1 MSEGGKK
8 EALIIGHKN
17 PDTDSICSAIAY
29 ANLKNKIDDR
39 KYIPMRNG
47 NINGETQFVLDKFK
61 LPYPDCI
68 TDVGSQVSD
77 IDIKKIE
84 GIPEN
89 ISLKKAWSIMKEKN
103 AATLAVTKNNKL
115 QGIISI
121 RDIATSD
128 MDIYDNKI
136 LSKAKTQYSNI
147 VETLD
152 GTMLVGDENKYF
164 TNGKVLIAA
173 ANPDMLESFIEDDD
187 MVLLGNRFE
196 AQICAIEMNASCI
209 IVCMNAP
216 VTTTIKKLA
225 AENGCTVISTPHD
238 TYTVARLI
246 NQSMPVNYFMTS
258 ENLTTFRTDDFTSD
272 VKTAM
277 AKVRY
282 RDFPVIDKNGDYCG
296 MISRRSLLG
305 LDKKKVILVDHNEKS
320 QAVDG
325 LDDAE
330 ILEIIDHH
338 RIGSIETLDPVYFR
352 NQPLGCTATIVYQ
365 MYKENNVEIEP
376 SIAGILCSAIIS
388 DTLMYRSPTCTLIDK
403 AAAEELASIA
413 GLNVEK
419 HAEEMFEAGS
429 DLKDKTAE
437 EIFYIDFKNFESN
450 GVKFGVG
457 QISSMNS
464 GELKNIEDK
473 LRDYVNEMFDEMG
486 ADIILFMLT
495 NILSESSNVIYF
507 GSRAEQT
514 VKRAFEKETDN
525 GSIYLEGVVSR
536 KKQFVPAIMAAL
548 Q

>member
-1 MSEGGKK
+1 MTEGSKK
-8 EALIIGHKN
+8 EVLIIGHKN

-29 ANLKNKIDDR
+29 ANLKNKIGDR
-39 KYIPMRNG
+39 KYVPMRNG
-47 NINGETQFVLDKFK
+47 KINGETKFVLDKFK
-61 LPYPDCI
+61 ISYPDCI
-68 TDVGSQVSD
+68 LDVGSQVSD
-77 IDIKKIE
+77 IDIKKID
-84 GIPEN
+84 GIQQN
-89 ISLKKAWSIMKEKN
+89 ISLKKAWAIMKEKN
-103 AATLAVTKNNKL
+103 AATLAVTENNKL
-115 QGIISI
+115 QGIISV

-128 MDIYDNKI
+128 MDIYDNRI

-152 GTMLVGDENKYF
+152 GTMLVGDENKYV

-187 MVLLGNRFE
+187 IVLLGNRFE

-246 NQSMPVNYFMTS
+246 NQSMPVKYFMTS
-258 ENLTTFRTDDFTSD
+258 ENLTTFRTDDFTAD
-272 VKTAM
+272 VKASM

-282 RDFPVIDKNGDYCG
+282 RDFPVVDKNGDYCG

-325 LDDAE
+325 LEDAE

-338 RIGSIETLDPVYFR
+338 RIGSIQTLDPVFFR

-365 MYKENNVEIEP
+365 MFKENNITIEP
-376 SIAGILCSAIIS
+376 EIAGILCSAIIS
-388 DTLMYRSPTCTLIDK
+388 DTLMYRSPTCTSIDK
-403 AAAEELASIA
+403 VVSEELAKIA
-413 GLNVEK
+413 GIDVQK

-429 DLKDKTAE
+429 DLKDKTPE
-437 EIFYIDFKNFESN
+437 EIFYIDYKNFESN

-464 GELKNIEDK
+464 GELKNIESMLK
-473 LRDYVNEMFDEMG
+473 KYVNEKFDNMG
-486 ADIILFMLT
+486 VDIILFMLT

-507 GSRAEQT
+507 GSKAEQT
-514 VKRAFEKETDN
+514 VKRAFEKETEN

-536 KKQFVPAIMAAL
+536 KKQFVPAVMTAL